1 MISVVHCRQS
11 AGRFDPP
18 FNWIE
23 SFNYILIGAARKI
36 YQAADNN
43 SLMIITGYGGIPGH

>member
-1 MISVVHCRQS
+1 VVHCRQS
-11 AGRFDPP
+11 AGRFGPP

-23 SFNYILIGAARKI
+23 SFNYILIRVARII

-43 SLMIITGYGGIPGH
+43 SLMIITGCGRIPGH